1 MNKVSFVFD
10 GRICEIDFE
19 TSGYAPTT
27 SVLKYL
33 RSLRGFKGVKEGC
46 GEGDCG
52 ACTVVIA
59 GMEGKK
65 LRYRAVDS
73 CLVFLPML
81 HGKQMITVE
90 NLTGPNGEL
99 HPVQQAMVEAYAS
112 QCGYCTP
119 GFVMSLFALYKS
131 PVKATKEVILDA
143 ITGNLCRCTGYTP
156 IIEAAEKVCKNR
168 KADHF
173 TRNEAPTMALLQ
185 QIDSKTTIS
194 ILTKTQQYY
203 KPFTLEE
210 TLSLKSKYPE
220 ALIVSGNTD
229 NGLRV
234 SKKHEL
240 LTEIIDIS
248 DVKELK
254 FITETMESV
263 SIGAGTTIEEIKES
277 CGEWFPA
284 LKEMYEVFGSKQI
297 RSLASIG
304 GNLGSASPIGDSL
317 PVLMAYDAIVVVR
330 SLSDSR
336 IIHTK
341 DFIKAYHTPDLKKDE
356 IIFMIGIP
364 IPDESRI
371 IRSYKISKRKDM
383 DISTCSAGFMLAL
396 DGKTGRI
403 KDMVLAYGG
412 MAAITKR
419 AEKAEK
425 FLKGKTW
432 TLENIEK
439 AAEMVYKEFTPLSDA
454 RSGEEFRRI
463 AARNLLLKF
472 YHKTAGG
479 NR

>member
-1 MNKVSFVFD
+1 MNRISFVFD
-10 GRICEIDFE
+10 GKIVEIDFV

-33 RSLRGFKGVKEGC
+33 RSLSGFKGVKEGC

-59 GMEGKK
+59 DIEGKK

-81 HGKQMITVE
+81 HGKQLITVE
-90 NLTGPNGEL
+90 NLVSSNGEL
-99 HPVQQAMVEAYAS
+99 HPVQHAMVEAYAS

-156 IIEAAEKVCKNR
+156 IIEAAEKICKNK
-168 KADHF
+168 KADQF
-173 TRNEAPTMALLQ
+173 TKNEAQTIALLK
-185 QIDSKTTIS
+185 QIDLKTTIN

-203 KPFTLEE
+203 KPFTLDE
-210 TLSLKSKYPE
+210 TLAIRSKHPH

-240 LTEIIDIS
+240 LTQIIDIS

-254 FITETMESV
+254 FITETLESV
-263 SIGAGTTIEEIKES
+263 SVGAGTTIEELKEATK
-277 CGEWFPA
+277 EMFPA
-284 LKEMYEVFGSKQI
+284 LYEMYSVFGSKQI
-297 RSLASIG
+297 RSLATIG

-317 PVLMAYDAIVVVR
+317 PVLMAYNAVVVVR
-330 SLSDSR
+330 SLTDSR
-336 IIHTK
+336 IINLK
-341 DFIKAYHTPDLKKDE
+341 DFIKSYHTPDLHKDE
-356 IIFMIGIP
+356 IIYMIGIP

-383 DISTCSAGFMLAL
+383 DISTCSAGFMLEK
-396 DGKTGRI
+396 DEKTGKV
-403 KDMVLAYGG
+403 KDIILAYGG

-425 FLKGKTW
+425 FLIGKSW
-432 TLENIEK
+432 TLPNIEK
-439 AAEMVYKEFTPLSDA
+439 ASEMVFNEFTPLSDA

-472 YHKTAGG
+472 YHETAGG
-479 NR
+479 K